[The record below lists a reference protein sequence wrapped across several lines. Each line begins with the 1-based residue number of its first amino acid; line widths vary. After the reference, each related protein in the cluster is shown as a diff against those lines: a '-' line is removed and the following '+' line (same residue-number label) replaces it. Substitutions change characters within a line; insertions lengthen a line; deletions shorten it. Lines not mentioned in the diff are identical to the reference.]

1 MRGRYRTCLGPV
13 SGRRPSYRR
22 SRSGAGAGLDKTK
35 LDSSLENLE
44 TRTAEWAKSHPLNP
58 RDKNGSSA
66 SGRGLIVFPALLLG
80 LLGGW
85 LGLVLV
91 IAFYKAPLI
100 EPSARQGVM
109 PNPKLAGAGPMLGSK
124 GSDHTSHED
133 PASRL
138 RTLRNLKDEGLI
150 SDEEFE
156 ERRQE
161 VLTEL

>member
-1 MRGRYRTCLGPV
+1 MDGPLFVMPGGPGFLFAVLLWSLIPTIASV
-13 SGRRPSYRR
+13 SV
-22 SRSGAGAGLDKTK
+22 
-35 LDSSLENLE
+35 
-44 TRTAEWAKSHPLNP
+44 
-58 RDKNGSSA
+58 A

-85 LGLVLV
+85 FGLVLV

-100 EPSARQGVM
+100 EPSARGGVM

-124 GSDHTSHED
+124 GSDHTPHED

-138 RTLRNLKDEGLI
+138 RTLTKLKDEGLI

-156 ERRQE
+156 ERRQG
-161 VLTEL
+161 VLADL